1 MWKDDL
7 FRKKSW
13 FKKYKEEINRQLD
26 EFYST
31 IPESGL
37 SPREQYLYDTAQ
49 NQFKMLYELIDRCQD
64 VIDSELMNIHDAAKT
79 KKNADTQI

>member
-7 FRKKSW
+7 FRKKAW
-13 FKKYKEEINRQLD
+13 FKKYKEEVNRQLD
-26 EFYST
+26 DFYST

-49 NQFKMLYELIDRCQD
+49 NQFKMLYELIDRSQD
-64 VIDSELMNIHDAAKT
+64 VIDAELMNIHDAAKT